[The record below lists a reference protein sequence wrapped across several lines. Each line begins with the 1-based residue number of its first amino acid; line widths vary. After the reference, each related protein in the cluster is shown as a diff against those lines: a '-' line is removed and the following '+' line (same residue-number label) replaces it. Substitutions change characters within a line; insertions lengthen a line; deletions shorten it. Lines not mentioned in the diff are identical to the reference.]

1 MTASSELRVGHVIE
15 GRWEVVR
22 TIEAGGMGA
31 LYEVFHR
38 GTHKKAAL
46 KVMHKDLLGNAEMR
60 QRFRQEM
67 MVTASIDSDYIVGVF
82 DGGTDS
88 ASGVPFLVM
97 ELLRGADLFSE
108 LARRGPLPSEVALV
122 YLRHVALGLAKAHD
136 EGIVHRDLKPEN
148 LFLTQREDGTP
159 CVKIVDFGIAK
170 IAHESLG
177 AAETTRA
184 LGTPVYM
191 APEQIR
197 GDPMI
202 GTRADLYAL
211 GHVAYTL
218 LTGASYWS
226 VEHAQLSTVY
236 GLLLAIAAGAKQPPS
251 LRALDRGVVLPGGF
265 DAWFARATALDPAL
279 RFESAVEMIDALAT
293 VLAADDAPPTT
304 RQDPP
309 AF

>member
-1 MTASSELRVGHVIE
+1 MTLAAGQSINEHVRLVRPL
-15 GRWEVVR
+15 GR
-22 TIEAGGMGA
+22 GGMGA
-31 LYEVFHR
+31 VWVAHHEKLALDVAVKLVASELLKTEDPIVMARFQR
-38 GTHKKAAL
+38 EAQLAARL
-46 KVMHKDLLGNAEMR
+46 SSPHIVRVLDHGITGEG
-60 QRFRQEM
+60 QP
-67 MVTASIDSDYIVGVF
+67 YI
-82 DGGTDS
+82 
-88 ASGVPFLVM
+88 VM
-97 ELLRGADLFSE
+97 ELLEGES
-108 LARRGPLPSEVALV
+108 VAE
-122 YLRHVALGLAKAHD
+122 RLAKQRRLPLAQVVEVVSGAANGLEHAHAL
-136 EGIVHRDLKPEN
+136 GIVHRDIKPAN
-148 LFLTQREDGTP
+148 LFFARGKTDERT
-159 CVKIVDFGIAK
+159 VKIVDFGIAK